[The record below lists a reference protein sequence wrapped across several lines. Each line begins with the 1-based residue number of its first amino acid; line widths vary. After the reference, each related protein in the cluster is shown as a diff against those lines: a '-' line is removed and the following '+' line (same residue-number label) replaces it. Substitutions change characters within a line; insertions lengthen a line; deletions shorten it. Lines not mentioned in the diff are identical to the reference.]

1 VPDPA
6 STSTLRVA
14 AVASSAYLM
23 EYEGTF
29 TFPVSVARLWE
40 TLLQVDQFTSWWSW
54 LQDFRVDGTALGPG
68 SVLHG
73 VVAPPVPYRMQ
84 IDVVLEDWVVEQR
97 IAALVHGD
105 LEGPATLT
113 FDGDGAESRAHA
125 AWALEMMQRPMR
137 IAARVAYP
145 LLRWGHDR
153 VVDATV
159 DGLRRQL
166 VADRGR

>member
-1 VPDPA
+1 
-6 STSTLRVA
+6 
-14 AVASSAYLM
+14 M

-29 TFPVSVARLWE
+29 IFPVSVARLWE

-54 LQDFRVDGTALGPG
+54 LQDFCVDGTVLGPG

-73 VVAPPVPYRMQ
+73 IVAPPVPYRMQ

-97 IAALVHGD
+97 IAALVDGD
-105 LEGPATLT
+105 LEGPATLA
-113 FDGDGAESRAHA
+113 FEGDGAESRVHA

-166 VADRGR
+166 AAGGR

>member
-1 VPDPA
+1 VADPA
-6 STSTLRVA
+6 AKSALRVA
-14 AVASSAYLM
+14 HVPSSVYLM

-29 TFPVSVARLWE
+29 TFPVPVARLWE

-54 LQDFRVDGTALGPG
+54 LQDFRVEGTELGCG

-73 VVAPPVPYRMQ
+73 VVAPPVPYRMR
-84 IDVVLEDWVVEQR
+84 IDVVLDDWVVEQR

-113 FDGDGAESRAHA
+113 FEGDGTESRAHA
-125 AWALEMMQRPMR
+125 VWALEMMQRPMR

-166 VADRGR
+166 VAERGG

>member
-1 VPDPA
+1 VANVP
-6 STSTLRVA
+6 
-14 AVASSAYLM
+14 SSAYLI

-29 TFPVSVARLWE
+29 TFPVPVAQLWA
-40 TLLQVDQFTSWWSW
+40 TVLRVDQFPSWWSW
-54 LQDFRVDGTALGPG
+54 LQDFRVEGGRLERG

-73 VVAPPVPYRMQ
+73 IVAPPVPYRMR
-84 IDVVLEDWVVEQR
+84 IDVVVEDWVVEHR

-105 LEGPATLT
+105 LEGPATVT
-113 FDGDGAESRAHA
+113 FEGDGTESRAHA
-125 AWALEMMQRPMR
+125 AWSLEMMQRPMR
-137 IAARVAYP
+137 LAARVAHP

-166 VADRGR
+166 VEGGR

>member
-1 VPDPA
+1 
-6 STSTLRVA
+6 
-14 AVASSAYLM
+14 VASVPTSVHVM
-23 EYEGTF
+23 EYDDTF

-40 TLLQVDQFTSWWSW
+40 TLLRVDQFTSWWSW
-54 LQDFRVDGTALGPG
+54 LQDFRVDGAELGRG

-84 IDVVLEDWVVEQR
+84 IDVVIEEWVVEEH
-97 IAALVHGD
+97 IAAMVHGD

-113 FDGDGAESRAHA
+113 FDGDGTGSRAHA
-125 AWALEMMQRPMR
+125 VWTLEMMQRPMR

-166 VADRGR
+166 VVEGAR